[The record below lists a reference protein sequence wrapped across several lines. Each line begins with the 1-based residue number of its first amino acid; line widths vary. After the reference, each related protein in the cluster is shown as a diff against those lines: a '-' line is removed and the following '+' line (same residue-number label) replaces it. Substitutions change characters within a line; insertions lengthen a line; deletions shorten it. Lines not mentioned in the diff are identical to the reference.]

1 MYKLR
6 SIQVLRGIAAMAV
19 VVHHAVG
26 SVTMDTGARV
36 GAAGVDL
43 FFVISGFIIATVA
56 KKRTA
61 PDFLVDRI
69 WRIFPLWLL
78 VVTPWLIVKH
88 PALPA
93 VLSSLF
99 LWPVYGNE
107 FYSPALGV
115 GWSLCYEMLFYGAF
129 ALILAGWGRTVLC
142 LFLACVVIGP
152 LTQSA
157 VASYLGSPLIFE
169 FLAGVAIA
177 RLRPPAR
184 FALPLL
190 ILGFVWIAAAP
201 LDEYARILGPGT
213 FTRVCYW
220 GIPAALIVYGAR
232 GLEDVFARR
241 AFDVPVRIGDAS
253 YSIYLFHP
261 FVVNTGIAAAIL
273 LSLVLGLVAHRV
285 VERPLNDLRRNW
297 RSAARLAEASPA

>member
-1 MYKLR
+1 
-6 SIQVLRGIAAMAV
+6 VAATAV

-26 SVTMDTGARV
+26 SLDMDTNARV

-61 PDFLVDRI
+61 PDFLVDRM

-99 LWPVYGNE
+99 LWPIYGND

-129 ALILAGWGRTVLC
+129 ALILAGWGRAPTSI
-142 LFLACVVIGP
+142 IGGG
-152 LTQSA
+152 TQAPASA
-157 VASYLGSPLIFE
+157 PGAPAPLGSGG
-169 FLAGVAIA
+169 GVLNQLQGA
-177 RLRPPAR
+177 P
-184 FALPLL
+184 
-190 ILGFVWIAAAP
+190 AAP
-201 LDEYARILGPGT
+201 SGPQ
-213 FTRVCYW
+213 
-220 GIPAALIVYGAR
+220 
-232 GLEDVFARR
+232 
-241 AFDVPVRIGDAS
+241 VPQS
-253 YSIYLFHP
+253 K
-261 FVVNTGIAAAIL
+261 
-273 LSLVLGLVAHRV
+273 
-285 VERPLNDLRRNW
+285 
-297 RSAARLAEASPA
+297 

>member
-1 MYKLR
+1 M
-6 SIQVLRGIAAMAV
+6 AATAV

-26 SVTMDTGARV
+26 SLDMDTNARV

-61 PDFLVDRI
+61 PDFLVDRM

-99 LWPVYGNE
+99 LWPIYGND

-129 ALILAGWGRTVLC
+129 ALILAGWGRAVLC
-142 LFLACVVIGP
+142 LFVACVVIGP
-152 LTQSA
+152 LTESA

-177 RLRPPAR
+177 RLGPPSR
-184 FALPLL
+184 FALPLA
-190 ILGFVWIAAAP
+190 IISRAF
-201 LDEYARILGPGT
+201 
-213 FTRVCYW
+213 
-220 GIPAALIVYGAR
+220 GAR
-232 GLEDVFARR
+232 Q
-241 AFDVPVRIGDAS
+241 
-253 YSIYLFHP
+253 
-261 FVVNTGIAAAIL
+261 
-273 LSLVLGLVAHRV
+273 
-285 VERPLNDLRRNW
+285 
-297 RSAARLAEASPA
+297 